1 MSSPENQPS
10 RDQLIRYLS
19 ALESAHEKRITKRN
33 LTSICVIFGVFV
45 LLSVCFDIVHLNN
58 LADFAVH
65 ILVCAILAVV
75 YFFVNAIFFSLAF
88 SESIREAYRIEQL
101 RSQLY
106 REDTK

>member
-1 MSSPENQPS
+1 
-10 RDQLIRYLS
+10 
-19 ALESAHEKRITKRN
+19 
-33 LTSICVIFGVFV
+33 VIFGVFV

-65 ILVCAILAVV
+65 ILVFAILAVV

-101 RSQLY
+101 RSQIY
-106 REDTK
+106 KEDSES